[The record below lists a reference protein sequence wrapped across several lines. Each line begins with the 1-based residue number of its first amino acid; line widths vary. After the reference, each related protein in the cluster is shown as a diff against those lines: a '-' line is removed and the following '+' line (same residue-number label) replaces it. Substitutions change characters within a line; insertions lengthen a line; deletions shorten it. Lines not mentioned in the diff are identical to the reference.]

1 MHYVYVIK
9 SITSDFTYIG
19 QTEDLKSRFPQ
30 HNAGKEISTK
40 AYRPFKLVYYEAYAN
55 KKDALIREKK
65 LKQFGSSWG
74 HLRKRIKNSI

>member
-9 SITSDFTYIG
+9 SINFDFTYIG
-19 QTEDLKSRFPQ
+19 QTDDLKSRLPQ

-40 AYRPFKLVYYEAYAN
+40 AYAPFKLVYYEAYAN

-65 LKQFGSSWG
+65 LKQFGSTWG
-74 HLRKRIKNSI
+74 HLRRRIKNCL